1 MKLPFFLARRFV
13 ASEDLDGTLP
23 VLESLHNSGLTTT
36 LNLLG
41 EYVEDKGHALQARD
55 RYLQI
60 IDTLATETHGAHRNI
75 SVKLSMIGQKID
87 EAFCI
92 ENLRQILDA
101 AQAQGMFIRL
111 DMEGSDITES
121 TISIFESVFPDY
133 PDTVGIVLQAYLKR
147 TEADIERMCELNAR
161 VRLCK
166 GAYAEPAS
174 VAYQDMTEIR
184 ARFITHMKKLIV
196 DGRYPGIATH
206 DDQII
211 DATKAFVVK
220 NGISADRFEFQ
231 MLYGLRTET
240 QLSIIQEGYNMRVYV
255 PFGRKWVPYF
265 YRRLTERK
273 ENIWFILKN
282 LFRK

>member
-13 ASEDLDGTLP
+13 AAEDLEGTLP
-23 VLESLHNSGLTTT
+23 ALDSLSKSGLSTT

-41 EYVEDKGHALQARD
+41 EYVNDRDLAIQARE
-55 RYLQI
+55 RYLEI
-60 IDTLATETHGAHRNI
+60 IDTLASQAGGAHRNI

-87 EAFCI
+87 EGFCI
-92 ENLRQILDA
+92 ENLKQILDA
-101 AQAQGMFIRL
+101 AQARGMFIRI

-121 TISIFESVFPDY
+121 TLSIFESVY
-133 PDTVGIVLQAYLKR
+133 PEYPETVGIVLQAYLKR
-147 TEADIERMCELNAR
+147 TEADIERMCELNAS

-166 GAYAEPAS
+166 GAYAEPPS
-174 VAYQDMTEIR
+174 IAYQDMAEIR
-184 ARFITHMKKLIV
+184 ERFIAYMKKLIV

-211 DATKAFVVK
+211 DATKAFVAA
-220 NGISADRFEFQ
+220 NGISPDRFEFQ
-231 MLYGLRTET
+231 MLYGIRPET
-240 QLSIIQEGYNMRVYV
+240 QISIIEEGYNMRVYV

-273 ENIWFILKN
+273 ENVWFILKN
-282 LFRK
+282 LFRR